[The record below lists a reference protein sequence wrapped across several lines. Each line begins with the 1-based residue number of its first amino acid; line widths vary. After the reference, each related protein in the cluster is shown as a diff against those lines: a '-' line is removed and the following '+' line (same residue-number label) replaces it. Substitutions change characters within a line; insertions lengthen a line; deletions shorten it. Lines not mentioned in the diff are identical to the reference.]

1 MPDAVKDTTGNAAQ
15 DPDRTYHVRRQRR
28 SAIVIALVLL
38 SMAGAFYYASTYFRD
53 TTPKPGPCT
62 TVPPQQALKPQDVSL
77 NVYNSTNR
85 PGLAKTVA
93 SAAGDRGFK
102 VKAVAND
109 PKKAGVKQVA
119 QIRYGPEGA
128 ASARLV
134 KAHVPGGV
142 FVNDKR
148 KGDTVDLVVG
158 QAWKA
163 FAKEPALTEPTQTL
177 RQCPTT
183 TVEP

>member
-1 MPDAVKDTTGNAAQ
+1 MPAVAH

-28 SAIVIALVLL
+28 SAVVIALVVLA
-38 SMAGAFYYASTYFRD
+38 MAGAFYYASTYFRD
-53 TTPKPGPCT
+53 TAPKPGPCT
-62 TVPPQQALKPQDVSL
+62 TAVPPEALKARDVSL
-77 NVYNSTNR
+77 NVYNSTSR
-85 PGLAKTVA
+85 AGLAKTVA
-93 SAAGDRGFK
+93 RAATDRGFK

-109 PKKAGVKQVA
+109 PKNAAIKQTA
-119 QIRYGPEGA
+119 QIRFGPEGA

-134 KAHVPGGV
+134 RGHVPGSV
-142 FVNDKR
+142 LVNDKR

-163 FAKEPALTEPTQTL
+163 FGKEPVEATPTQTL
-177 RQCPTT
+177 RQCPTV

>member
-1 MPDAVKDTTGNAAQ
+1 MPDAVKDTTENAGQ

-28 SAIVIALVLL
+28 SVIVIALVLL

-62 TVPPQQALKPQDVSL
+62 TVPPQQALTPQDVSL

-85 PGLAKTVA
+85 AGLAKTIA

-102 VKAVAND
+102 IKAVAND
-109 PKKAGVKQVA
+109 PKKARIKQVA
-119 QIRYGPEGA
+119 QIRFGPDGA

-134 KAHVPGGV
+134 RAHVPGGV
-142 FVNDKR
+142 LVNDKR

-163 FAKEPALTEPTQTL
+163 FGKVPVEAAPTQTL
-177 RQCPTT
+177 RQCPTV